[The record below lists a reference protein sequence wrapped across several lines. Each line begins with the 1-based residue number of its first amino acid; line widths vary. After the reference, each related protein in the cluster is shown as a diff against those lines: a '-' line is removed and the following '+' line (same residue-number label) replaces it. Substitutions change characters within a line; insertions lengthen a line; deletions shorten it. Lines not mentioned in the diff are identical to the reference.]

1 MINKIH
7 DEYRKLKGI
16 VKTNTFSIIDT
27 KKLTYVVIK
36 TKDNKYLC
44 FYKVDFLKFDYV
56 DNSVYVH
63 DINNS
68 YNEKIDNDVIDI
80 ITIL

>member
-1 MINKIH
+1 MLNKIH

-36 TKDNKYLC
+36 TKDNEYLC

-56 DNSVYVH
+56 YNSVYVH
-63 DINNS
+63 DINNG